1 MKKSKLYTFII
12 TFIILV
18 LVLSSCSDNNN
29 IADKDKKIN
38 IICTAFPQYD
48 WLREIIG
55 EKINE
60 YNITLLTN
68 KGTDLHSY
76 QPTAEDIAKISKCDL
91 FIYVGGVSDDWFDT
105 ALEETINKDIKK
117 INLIELLGDSV
128 KKEEFIE
135 GMQPDDHD
143 HDEDDNHDSDEHKDE
158 HDDVYDYDEHV
169 WLSIKNAQIFIEE
182 IKNTLIEID
191 SKNSEIF
198 TNNYN
203 NYSKKLSELDQEYE
217 KAVSSAKT
225 KTVLFAD
232 RFPFRYMIDDY
243 GLSYYAAFIGCSSE
257 TEASFETIAFLTKKV
272 EELKLKSIL
281 VIENSNNQLAN
292 TVISNTSDKSY
303 KILVMDSL
311 QSVDENKL
319 KSGYSYLSAM
329 RKNLEVLKEAIN

>member
-1 MKKSKLYTFII
+1 MKKIKLYTFI
-12 TFIILV
+12 TTLIILL

-55 EKINE
+55 EKADDYE
-60 YNITLLTN
+60 ITLLTN

-76 QPTAEDIAKISKCDL
+76 QPSAEDIAKISKCDL
-91 FIYVGGVSDDWFDT
+91 FIYVGGVSDDWFNS
-105 ALEETINKDIKK
+105 ALEEAINKDIKK
-117 INLIELLGDSV
+117 INLVELLGDSV
-128 KKEEFIE
+128 KKEELVE

-143 HDEDDNHDSDEHKDE
+143 HDEDDNHDSDEDKDV
-158 HDDVYDYDEHV
+158 DNYDEHV
-169 WLSIKNAQIFIEE
+169 WLSLKNAQIFVEE

-203 NYSKKLSELDQEYE
+203 NYTNKLSELDLEYQE
-217 KAVSSAKT
+217 AINSAKT

-272 EELKLKSIL
+272 EELNLKSIL
-281 VIENSNNQLAN
+281 VIESSNNKLAN
-292 TVISNTSDKSY
+292 TIISNTSDKNY
-303 KILVMDSL
+303 KILTMDSL

-329 RKNLEVLKEAIN
+329 RNNLEVLKEAIN